1 MDLSKFGF
9 RKTPF
14 TRELSSKERWTP
26 VHQNDAI
33 DELQEAVMQRMSC
46 ALIAPSG
53 SGKTVALRT
62 LIDRLPEARYQP
74 HYVKVTGL
82 SKRDLCKEIAC
93 ACGLEPAGIYPA
105 LVRKL
110 QESFLYVTSTDSL
123 RPVLIL
129 DEAHDLRLDSLAML
143 RILTNFEM
151 DSKLVLSVVLAGQPP
166 LRRMLARTECEAVA
180 QRLAHYATL
189 RLLSREETQDYIVY
203 RCRLAGAKSDP
214 FDTGAHEAIFEMS
227 HGNFR
232 AIDRLCLKSLQI
244 ASKAGASAVSSAEII
259 AARHQLWP

>member
-14 TRELSSKERWTP
+14 TREITSKERWTP
-26 VHQNDAI
+26 VHQNNAI

-105 LVRKL
+105 LVRKSNCL
-110 QESFLYVTSTDSL
+110 GDLPNQHGGFFWRKWAANQNL
-123 RPVLIL
+123 RQALAL
-129 DEAHDLRLDSLAML
+129 DIAH
-143 RILTNFEM
+143 
-151 DSKLVLSVVLAGQPP
+151 
-166 LRRMLARTECEAVA
+166 
-180 QRLAHYATL
+180 
-189 RLLSREETQDYIVY
+189 
-203 RCRLAGAKSDP
+203 
-214 FDTGAHEAIFEMS
+214 
-227 HGNFR
+227 
-232 AIDRLCLKSLQI
+232 
-244 ASKAGASAVSSAEII
+244 
-259 AARHQLWP
+259 